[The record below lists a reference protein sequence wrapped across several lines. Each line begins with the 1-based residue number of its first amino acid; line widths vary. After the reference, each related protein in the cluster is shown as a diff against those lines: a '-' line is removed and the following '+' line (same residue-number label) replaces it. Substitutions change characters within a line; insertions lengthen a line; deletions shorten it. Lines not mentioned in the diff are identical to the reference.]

1 MQDYRD
7 NAKKTIKTARQL
19 AILNFISAKFVMGVS
34 PCLFVSPHILF
45 YIHGV
50 AILLCFLI
58 T

>member
-19 AILNFISAKFVMGVS
+19 AILNFISAKFVMGVI
-34 PCLFVSPHILF
+34 PCPLVSPHILF

>member
-1 MQDYRD
+1 MQDFRD
-7 NAKKTIKTARQL
+7 NAKKTIKNDSQL

-34 PCLFVSPHILF
+34 PCSCVSPHILF
-45 YIHGV
+45 YKHGP